1 MSTNAYI
8 MMEHAPTPV
17 TGETITL
24 IYCHLDGYIE
34 GAGET
39 LFEHYQDPEK
49 VKALLELGDILSLGE
64 FLAPKKG
71 QTHTLLDPT
80 PNTSVAYH
88 RDRGDNYDDVK
99 PKEFTEKE
107 LACTLLD
114 PTTDTTLAY
123 HSGPSD
129 NYNDVKPKEFTG
141 NKPALKWRFQEYN
154 YFFGLDKKWYLVI
167 VHPGIEKLWMIEL
180 YNYLV

>member
-1 MSTNAYI
+1 MSTRTAIFKEQENG
-8 MMEHAPTPV
+8 TFK
-17 TGETITL
+17 G
-24 IYCHLDGYIE
+24 IYCHHDGYLE
-34 GAGET
+34 GVGYT
-39 LFEHYQDPEK
+39 LLKHYQDPEK

-99 PKEFTEKE
+99 PKEFT
-107 LACTLLD
+107 
-114 PTTDTTLAY
+114 
-123 HSGPSD
+123 
-129 NYNDVKPKEFTG
+129 G